1 MGEPM
6 MTTQFLNIAEHPGI
20 FLLEEME
27 ERQWLNRD
35 VAYILGVPDSTVS
48 AIINGKRGISA
59 EMARALGDAFNV
71 PAEFFANLQNAY
83 DLARADMPN
92 PAIANKGRVLSEYP
106 LREMINRGWL
116 KDSTPDLLETQ
127 ITAFFEV
134 STLDKV
140 PHLAHAAKRS
150 DHYYEDILAAQL
162 AWLFRVRQIAKT
174 MATPRFAPSRLAAAV
189 EDMKLLR
196 SDPEEIRH
204 VPRMLSECGVRLV
217 IVEGLPGGKIDGVCF
232 WLNKQSPVIGLS
244 LRLDRIDNFWFVLR
258 HEIAHVLHRH
268 GQDREIIDVE
278 LDKIPPDINEEEQ
291 IVNTEAA
298 DFCVSQDQML
308 SFFNRK
314 NPFFSERDTLAFAQR
329 MEVHPGLVVGQI
341 QRLTDR
347 WNFLRRHQVKIREK
361 ITPFAMTDGWGDIA
375 PIEI

>member
-6 MTTQFLNIAEHPGI
+6 MTTQFVNTPEHPGI
-20 FLLEEME
+20 FILEEMK
-27 ERQWLNRD
+27 EREWLNRD
-35 VAYILGVPDSTVS
+35 LAYILGVPESTVS
-48 AIINGKRGISA
+48 AIINGRRGISA

-71 PAEFFANLQNAY
+71 PAEFFANLQNTY

-92 PAIANKGRVLSEYP
+92 PAIAKKGRVQSEYP
-106 LREMINRGWL
+106 LREMIRRGWL
-116 KDSTPDLLETQ
+116 IDSTPDLLEAQ

-134 STLDKV
+134 NTLDEV

-150 DHYYEDILAAQL
+150 SDYYGDILAAQL
-162 AWLFRVRQIAKT
+162 VWLFRVRQIART

-189 EDMKLLR
+189 EEMKLLR
-196 SDPEEIRH
+196 NDPEEIRH
-204 VPRMLSECGVRLV
+204 VPRILSECGVRLV

-291 IVNTEAA
+291 IVNEEAGGSHQRSV
-298 DFCVSQDQML
+298 CVFGRKLEAYVCEVRCQYPPKN
-308 SFFNRK
+308 SFGDR
-314 NPFFSERDTLAFAQR
+314 FSTSARHVWRGTGVLQ
-329 MEVHPGLVVGQI
+329 GLY
-341 QRLTDR
+341 
-347 WNFLRRHQVKIREK
+347 
-361 ITPFAMTDGWGDIA
+361 DILHEEHL
-375 PIEI
+375 PYH